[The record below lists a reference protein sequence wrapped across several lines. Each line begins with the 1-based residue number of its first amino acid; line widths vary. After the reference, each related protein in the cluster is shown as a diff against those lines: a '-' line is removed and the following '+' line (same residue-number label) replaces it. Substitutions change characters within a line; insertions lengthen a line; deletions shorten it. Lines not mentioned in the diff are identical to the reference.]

1 MKHFILLVC
10 TVLFGALAITSCS
23 KDDNPTDN
31 NSTTGGGSFSAK
43 VNGTAWNATT
53 VRGTWSNGAMGL
65 VGAQI
70 IDAENQQINIS
81 GMITATGTYNLNPL
95 TGSNCI
101 ATYSKGTGAGASTNT
116 ALSGTLVVT
125 SLSASGVKGTFNF
138 KAGIYSVTDGSFDVK
153 F

>member
-1 MKHFILLVC
+1 
-10 TVLFGALAITSCS
+10 
-23 KDDNPTDN
+23 
-31 NSTTGGGSFSAK
+31 
-43 VNGTAWNATT
+43 
-53 VRGTWSNGAMGL
+53 MGL